1 MLAARPVLFT
11 AHYRRV
17 VPAHNTPNNISREH
31 QPIRHSDYELLHI
44 SAVVG
49 NSLQPCFLFA
59 VLNFSPRN
67 QSLFLTLKS
76 GSSFQY
82 CITRRSNP
90 FTSFT
95 GRHYV
100 PPFNLKLCSFYSLVV
115 LWGIRVLKRCWLQ
128 VQRYLRLTIAAWCP
142 LIIRQTILVVNFS
155 KFGAAIMSFCTS
167 APSRVIPYNP
177 VFYLQC

>member
-1 MLAARPVLFT
+1 MLTASPVLFT

-31 QPIRHSDYELLHI
+31 QPIRRSDYELLHI
-44 SAVVG
+44 SAVAS

-95 GRHYV
+95 GRHCV
-100 PPFNLKLCSFYSLVV
+100 PPFNLKLCSFNLLIV
-115 LWGIRVLKRCWLQ
+115 LCVIQVLKRCWLQ
-128 VQRYLRLTIAAWCP
+128 VLCYLRLTIAAWCP
-142 LIIRQTILVVNFS
+142 LIIRQTKLAVSFN

-167 APSRVIPYNP
+167 APS
-177 VFYLQC
+177 